1 MQFKKK
7 EIETS
12 AIEVA
17 STTAPLQFD
26 FSSLLNI
33 MFQFMF
39 FMMIFRLF
47 NQLFETI
54 GKSVASSASI

>member
-1 MQFKKK
+1 MQFRKK
-7 EIETS
+7 EVEAS

-26 FSSLLNI
+26 FNSLLNI

-47 NQLFETI
+47 NQLFETLS
-54 GKSVASSASI
+54 KSVASSASI